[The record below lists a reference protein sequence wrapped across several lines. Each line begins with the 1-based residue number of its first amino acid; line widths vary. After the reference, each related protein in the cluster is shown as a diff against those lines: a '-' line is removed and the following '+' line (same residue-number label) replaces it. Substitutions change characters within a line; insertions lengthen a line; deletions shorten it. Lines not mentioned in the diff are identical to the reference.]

1 MRPLRTVQTPVNST
15 AASGPCLRHAR
26 VPHDNSIANVD
37 EVTDR
42 FSGVGVPRL
51 AQLLELAHDR
61 LPAEVRPRLRPIL
74 SHPHDR
80 VRVVQLTKGI
90 HVAGVPRLE
99 EGPHDLHVL
108 LRHRLPAQPGFKSP
122 LAVPVSDE
130 SNDLPIAQA
139 VNARSLAQPSYDLQP
154 TSLAVRAEVKEHED
168 TAIVE

>member
-15 AASGPCLRHAR
+15 AASGPSPAPRQKCLTN
-26 VPHDNSIANVD
+26 NSIANVD

-80 VRVVQLTKGI
+80 VRVVQLTKAI
-90 HVAGVPRLE
+90 HVAGVPRLA

-108 LRHRLPAQPGFKSP
+108 LRHRLPAQPGFAEP
-122 LAVPVSDE
+122 
-130 SNDLPIAQA
+130 
-139 VNARSLAQPSYDLQP
+139 ARGPS
-154 TSLAVRAEVKEHED
+154 K
-168 TAIVE
+168 